1 MVAKSVLSR
10 KNSINL
16 ICLPMEQ
23 GLLNFPSFPTFRI
36 GSIAQNEKPETPGNF
51 SLVEFFHFSYL
62 KRQVL

>member
-23 GLLNFPSFPTFRI
+23 GLLNFPSFPAFRI
-36 GSIAQNEKPETPGNF
+36 GSIAQNEKPETPETFPG
-51 SLVEFFHFSYL
+51 
-62 KRQVL
+62 

>member
-10 KNSINL
+10 KNSNNL

-36 GSIAQNEKPETPGNF
+36 GSIAQNEKPETSETFPWLNF
-51 SLVEFFHFSYL
+51 FSFL
-62 KRQVL
+62 T